1 MESDPTLD
9 SPSPQALETR
19 SQEALE
25 QKVALGMKV
34 AVTDGA
40 RERLNEVLQQAQE
53 TTATFKP
60 DSRTSSS
67 TANMVVLRLNEDEIG
82 NRTLPL
88 IGKYAQVSMGCA
100 WGGVCRCVGTR
111 SATARRDCSLP
122 GSMHR

>member
-1 MESDPTLD
+1 MSHIWCPTPHLESDPTLD

-88 IGKYAQVSMGCA
+88 IGKYAQVSTGCV
-100 WGGVCRCVGTR
+100 WGGVRGCVRG
-111 SATARRDCSLP
+111 CV
-122 GSMHR
+122 